1 MAEITLKKLT
11 PSKGS
16 VREARRTRVQLEA
29 ARFTGD
35 ASIVFDRESGAT
47 EVRVPKEIANL
58 VREAITELARGHTVR
73 LVRDDEKLTT

>member
-1 MAEITLKKLT
+1 MNLGGFSSRFSAWKRSAAMAEITLKKLT

-47 EVRVPKEIANL
+47 EVAGALGDR
-58 VREAITELARGHTVR
+58 
-73 LVRDDEKLTT
+73 

>member
-47 EVRVPKEIANL
+47 EVAGALGDR
-58 VREAITELARGHTVR
+58 
-73 LVRDDEKLTT
+73 